1 MTLAQG
7 LLAEGQKRKYVPRYS
22 PCYQK
27 KRKHSDVSGRK
38 KFHVSSYTETPSFYP
53 SSYQTMSLARKQ
65 NYRIQYTG
73 NLWLFCLPLLLKSLL
88 PLKQLVCFSLF
99 HLCHHLSLCS
109 RPSLTRLQLT
119 TQFGAWHPLGSICQ
133 FSWHTATT
141 WMLAVPKP
149 ACSSHRIQN
158 PPVTTLSVPWRK
170 CPLFRG
176 VCRVHIVFTVPP
188 HSSPSNPT
196 TLSHQCSDCITLLAA
211 SPWLTAFPLLKSL
224 PTHPY
229 LNSPLSSSS
238 LLLWSGFPN
247 NLGSCFFLLT
257 VLLPRL
263 MDVCSVDLWKFLR
276 PFGEGG
282 MSWGH
287 THSYNNTKMW
297 FIFLPVF
304 TSAMTGVQVKV
315 RRAFALPAS

>member
-1 MTLAQG
+1 
-7 LLAEGQKRKYVPRYS
+7 
-22 PCYQK
+22 
-27 KRKHSDVSGRK
+27 
-38 KFHVSSYTETPSFYP
+38 
-53 SSYQTMSLARKQ
+53 MSLARKQ
-65 NYRIQYTG
+65 SYRIQYTG

-196 TLSHQCSDCITLLAA
+196 MLPHQCSDCITLLAA

-297 FIFLPVF
+297 FVFSPCVHIGNDGCASESASCLCTADLLAQCSRGTQMFESSVCSSPPPTHGKKRSHF
-304 TSAMTGVQVKV
+304 TSECSWWSRDNSELYENLTLED
-315 RRAFALPAS
+315 RAF

>member
-38 KFHVSSYTETPSFYP
+38 KFHVSSCTETPSFYP

-119 TQFGAWHPLGSICQ
+119 TQFGTWHPL
-133 FSWHTATT
+133 
-141 WMLAVPKP
+141 VPF
-149 ACSSHRIQN
+149 ASS
-158 PPVTTLSVPWRK
+158 VDTL
-170 CPLFRG
+170 
-176 VCRVHIVFTVPP
+176 PP
-188 HSSPSNPT
+188 HGCWLFLNQHVPVAGFKTHPLP
-196 TLSHQCSDCITLLAA
+196 LSA
-211 SPWLTAFPLLKSL
+211 SPGESVHFSEGYAESTLYLLSL
-224 PTHPY
+224 PIPHPPTQPCF
-229 LNSPLSSSS
+229 LISVLTVSRCS
-238 LLLWSGFPN
+238 LLLPGSQHFPSWN
-247 NLGSCFFLLT
+247 
-257 VLLPRL
+257 
-263 MDVCSVDLWKFLR
+263 
-276 PFGEGG
+276 PFPPI
-282 MSWGH
+282 H
-287 THSYNNTKMW
+287 TLILH
-297 FIFLPVF
+297 
-304 TSAMTGVQVKV
+304 
-315 RRAFALPAS
+315 